1 MDELHAILA
10 DHRPKTKAPAVAP
23 PESSLAATTSAI
35 PDIFFD
41 AILKEFKLGRIEI
54 MALMHIY
61 RQIWCRPN
69 MYQIYGISPLMS
81 HTEMAKSLAVSL
93 EEIYPALRKLEDV
106 GLLETIRSG
115 QYFMRKYFTAHY
127 DELFG
132 QNYDDFGP

>member
-1 MDELHAILA
+1 
-10 DHRPKTKAPAVAP
+10 
-23 PESSLAATTSAI
+23 
-35 PDIFFD
+35 
-41 AILKEFKLGRIEI
+41 

-69 MYQIYGISPLMS
+69 MYQAYGISPLMS
-81 HTEMAKSLAVSL
+81 HTEMAKTLGVAL

-132 QNYDDFGP
+132 QNYDDFAP

>member
-1 MDELHAILA
+1 MDELQAILA
-10 DHRPKTKAPAVAP
+10 DHRPKTRPAANLT
-23 PESSLAATTSAI
+23 PEIAANATTSLI

-41 AILKEFKLGRIEI
+41 EILKEFKLNRIEI

-61 RQIWCRPN
+61 RQIWCRTN
-69 MYQIYGISPLMS
+69 IYQVYGISPLMS
-81 HTEMAKSLAVSL
+81 HTEMAKTLGVAL

-115 QYFMRKYFTAHY
+115 QYFMRKYFTAHF